1 MAYPVSE
8 ELLLPGGGFSVVL
21 LGRISHPSRV
31 YVAGGYLCVSGVE
44 ENIPHSRRRL
54 GLAGFCHC

>member
-1 MAYPVSE
+1 MADPVSE
-8 ELLLPGGGFSVVL
+8 ELFLPGGGFSAVL

-31 YVAGGYLCVSGVE
+31 YVASAYLCMSEVE
-44 ENIPHSRRRL
+44 ENIPHSRRCL